1 MKKSQNQ
8 KQNCCQL
15 LQGQLKRATKHDQI
29 KAKKPKK
36 KKQDSNTKL
45 LKWHFYKCVEVS
57 RNL

>member
-36 KKQDSNTKL
+36 KKTKN
-45 LKWHFYKCVEVS
+45 KIATQSY
-57 RNL
+57 